1 VRAPIALLVL
11 LLAASCSSDDGGPSQ
26 PEAASGSTSSV
37 DIDLDVEPG
46 TAVVEAGGERWVY
59 LVYECLVGADT
70 GSPNRRLALSASAT
84 EPFLESDDVLN
95 VDILV
100 GQATGTEEHVIT
112 LTRTGVTNLGAADVA
127 MPSRGGPAP
136 DDWIEIDEEA
146 GVVHGRGF
154 ELRATDGSGESFA
167 DGRLVADCPGV

>member
-1 VRAPIALLVL
+1 MRAPIALLVL
-11 LLAASCSSDDGGPSQ
+11 LLVASCSSDDGGPSQ
-26 PEAASGSTSSV
+26 PEAASGSTSSSSV
-37 DIDLDVEPG
+37 DVEPG

-100 GQATGTEEHVIT
+100 SRATGTEEHVIT
-112 LTRTGVTNLGAADVA
+112 LTRTGDTNLGAADVA

-136 DDWIEIDEEA
+136 EDWIEIDEHA
-146 GVVHGRGF
+146 GVVHGGGF
-154 ELRATDGSGESFA
+154 ELRATDGSGQSFA
-167 DGRLVADCPGV
+167 GGRLVADCPGL